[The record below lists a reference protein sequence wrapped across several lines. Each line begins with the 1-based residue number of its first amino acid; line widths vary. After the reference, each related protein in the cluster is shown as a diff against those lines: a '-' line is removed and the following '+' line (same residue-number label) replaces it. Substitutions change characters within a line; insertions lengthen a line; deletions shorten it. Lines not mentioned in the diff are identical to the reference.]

1 MRFSARIF
9 FSLFLILVL
18 ITFRG
23 SAVAH
28 PRGENAKSAPGRA
41 GDLHATSIE
50 GLRLGMNAQQVLETL
65 GRMPDKREDK
75 DGQVIVYWKVGK
87 NDVLMAKFRGD
98 FVYSLNLQY
107 RPVKPLGDFWLEPN
121 GTEKAGDDTRMH
133 REYKITQTDDRERLV
148 WTREEKSP
156 AGYRVNVSFISPS
169 KSKAGAESETHIEL
183 KTIAVRKED
192 LKAFDSAYQSAAPRK

>member
-1 MRFSARIF
+1 MKFGARFF
-9 FSLFLILVL
+9 PPLFLTLAL
-18 ITFRG
+18 ITVCG
-23 SAVAH
+23 SAIAR
-28 PRGENAKSAPGRA
+28 PAGENPKPAPRTE
-41 GDLHATSIE
+41 DLHAPSIE
-50 GLRLGMNAQQVLETL
+50 GLRLGMNAHQVLETL

-87 NDVLMAKFRGD
+87 NDVLMARFRGD
-98 FVYSLNLQY
+98 FIYSLNLRY

-121 GTEKAGDDTRMH
+121 GTERAGDDTRMH

-156 AGYRVNVSFISPS
+156 SGYRFNLSFISPS
-169 KSKAGAESETHIEL
+169 KSKAGAESENHIEF

-192 LKAFDSAYQSAAPRK
+192 LKIFDSVSQSTILRK